1 MKPNHGRQ
9 WSEHCWATS
18 EKAVVDERERLC
30 YEKQAR
36 KHPLLSYG
44 MKLSLVNS
52 RAVLIPISY
61 CALFSLQNIL
71 AILYRQI
78 SQTEF

>member
-1 MKPNHGRQ
+1 MVGNGLNTAGLQVRRQ
-9 WSEHCWATS
+9 YLM
-18 EKAVVDERERLC
+18 RERG
-30 YEKQAR
+30 YVMKKQAR

-71 AILYRQI
+71 AILYQQI